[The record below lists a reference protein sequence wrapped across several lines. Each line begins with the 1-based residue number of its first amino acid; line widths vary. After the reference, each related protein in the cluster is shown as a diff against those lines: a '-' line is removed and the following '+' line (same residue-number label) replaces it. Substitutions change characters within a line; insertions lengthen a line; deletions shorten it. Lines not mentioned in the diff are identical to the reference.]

1 MGILRINREE
11 YVVTKTDNEKEVYT
25 VWPYKGYCT
34 CIGWRYSTP
43 IKWCK
48 HLSGVYKEYFPSNY
62 VYRLRMKGY
71 GMYDSVGDMEQQLI
85 QLADVKSVGD
95 LVRRCGV
102 WWLCEKLD
110 GIRVVWL
117 GESGHFY
124 TRLGNPLYTV
134 KLLTVLENE
143 MPRGMDI
150 EGELHFMDT
159 KRTYL
164 DVLNFRNSGMYNPG
178 LENDKICLTVYD
190 MKSDLDRDM
199 KYKDRYLVMKRWYDG
214 LSTKVRKRLRLI
226 EYKRGVTEEVVREY
240 KSKGFEGVVARN
252 PNSGYVFGRSLKVAV
267 KYKFKKEGEYIA
279 RVLAVKNS
287 GSSLVVENVVTKA
300 RRVVSVKDHD
310 IGGFVCG
317 DVVDV
322 GVGDIVE
329 SKKIKVE

>member
-214 LSTKVRKRLRLI
+214 LSTKVRKRLSNHGT
-226 EYKRGVTEEVVREY
+226 RGD
-240 KSKGFEGVVARN
+240 KGLVPRN
-252 PNSGYVFGRSLKVAV
+252 PTASKQYAKSNHQYDFSIIHFSSPCSKSTSTISL
-267 KYKFKKEGEYIA
+267 G
-279 RVLAVKNS
+279 LSDLPSN
-287 GSSLVVENVVTKA
+287 LTP
-300 RRVVSVKDHD
+300 
-310 IGGFVCG
+310 
-317 DVVDV
+317 
-322 GVGDIVE
+322 
-329 SKKIKVE
+329 